1 MRGVDGYYD
10 IIWADVNIEKIN
22 AELLDFQNKWVE
34 CNMKYYANSIPTALS
49 MWESQIMAFNLVS
62 LRVSVLGSIGK
73 C

>member
-22 AELLDFQNKWVE
+22 AELLEFQNKCVQNGFTFLVFKIFSTFH
-34 CNMKYYANSIPTALS
+34 CRISFFVCKNITNMFN
-49 MWESQIMAFNLVS
+49 EDIMLND
-62 LRVSVLGSIGK
+62 